1 MGADI
6 FFFTDVDLLNDQT
19 AEQAFGPVSGCEDT
33 QYRVTSMHTATSD
46 PNAYA
51 VCEGLVFAQFSDDEH
66 INILLRPSQAN
77 HQFGTKIKYFIYKN
91 IKKSSLI
98 DDDSK
103 EPILKTSNSIQNSL
117 LHIVEKSKEKYD
129 TAQSLRHDA
138 VSTRVEATPKILGLY
153 YENTD
158 LLNEK
163 AIDFI
168 FQANLLNTFLTVPVG
183 TILGTFDKESFG
195 FEVVTNDVHN
205 GVSIGSLKSFP
216 EIITCEGTGTNA
228 KEKFLLATERERIL
242 NYIDPCCFFASFYE
256 VKDKWANYNTSKKTN
271 LRLGNGS
278 FVTNSYLYENILS
291 KFLNKNIVYLDIRNQ
306 VDNSLNYLHNYSD
319 STSEYATIRIGY
331 DGGEKT
337 ELLYKDNY
345 GWPLLR
351 IPTLQFTR
359 VHQQRPSSI
368 TVQLPIGDNQR
379 PKIYTEQGCYYKDFP
394 HSEKVLRDLYRDADY
409 PTYTIVF
416 ALGVPKH
423 NPTTTLP
430 CYIKLRYFRG
440 IQEDNNVN
448 LNDEHFLDNL
458 FSVNKLM
465 SMEGDSPRLPFRSMD
480 GSQWFSEV
488 EDVFLDKTSGYGKD
502 VTLTSGV
509 IQEENIITFYAL
521 KDTKLLQGN
530 GQQQSN
536 LQNVPYLQNSEMSK
550 LVISGNHPLIK
561 TNVFPDSM
569 FSEEVENLLNDDGR
583 DIVLLQI
590 ANYEWLII
598 RDAVLQLDERFDAHI
613 SLRHKGTNNNIAQY
627 EIVVRGFVEGDTD
640 FEKETISTGIYI
652 FKQVDDNGK
661 RLFYTV
667 GASSLFQ
674 DADVI
679 ERNRRNFQGSFIA
692 KEKINVRTS
701 PEKSD
706 NVLIQIKSKSTLT
719 VLGRFIDTEKK
730 LWYYVESAEP
740 NGFSGL
746 DPSNGIKEKKVNE
759 RKGWI
764 RANLD
769 GAEDE
774 YDKTVYI
781 TASINQFI
789 ADLSRLNAKLDNK
802 QFYDTQEQRISRLR
816 KMTHKNDLIGKMFN
830 IVIGDHSAVSPPEYW
845 EEIENEPC
853 EEINIDDKYVID
865 GKLQLFRDYMGVKI
879 TDNII
884 IDLHHLF
891 VGLDVL
897 NSYPKRIN
905 IKDILLNVIFDLS
918 SFSWDPII
926 ELFCSTVDFA
936 TWAGDIGSV
945 AVDYLLDQKKEKRDL
960 EYFYNNQASE
970 IDLISD
976 IIVHKIHDKSRKN
989 TFNSMESMFYYLFI
1003 EMKNDGLKSYLQS
1016 YFQYMGINC
1025 LKCIL
1030 DNEQSYVYKKMLNEI
1045 NKFSY
1050 LWDLYRFA
1058 CNLSSIEL
1066 KPLVSDIQNIII
1078 RIDMSITNI
1087 DDFLFFSMKMY
1098 NDLKNVCNEFHNS
1111 LADPSEIEIEN
1122 KKIIRLYVMSLNK
1135 LNNL

>member
-1 MGADI
+1 MSDI
-6 FFFTDVDLLNDQT
+6 YFFTDVDLLNDQT
-19 AEQAFGPVSGCEDT
+19 AEQAFGPVSGCEET

-228 KEKFLLATERERIL
+228 KEKFLLATRRERIL

-440 IQEDNNVN
+440 IQEDYNVN

-465 SMEGDSPRLPFRSMD
+465 SMEGDSPRLSFRSMD

-488 EDVFLDKTSGYGKD
+488 EDVFLDKASGYGKD
-502 VTLTSGV
+502 VALASGV
-509 IQEENIITFYAL
+509 QQNDNTITFYAL
-521 KDTKLLQGN
+521 KDTKLLLGN

-561 TNVFPDSM
+561 TNVLPDSM

-598 RDAVLQLDERFDAHI
+598 RDTVLQLDERFDAHI

-652 FKQVDDNGK
+652 FKQADDNGK

-667 GASSLFQ
+667 GASSFFQ

-679 ERNRRNFQGSFIA
+679 ERNRRNFQGSFITRDA
-692 KEKINVRTS
+692 QLNVRSSCSVATD
-701 PEKSD
+701 D
-706 NVLIQIKSKSTLT
+706 NIIVQLVGEVKLNI
-719 VLGRFIDTEKK
+719 LGKHEDDNKNV
-730 LWYYVESAEP
+730 WYYVERADKKSFEENP
-740 NGFSGL
+740 INGVY
-746 DPSNGIKEKKVNE
+746 KY
-759 RKGWI
+759 RGWI
-764 RANLD
+764 RPNLN
-769 GAEDE
+769 EH
-774 YDKTVYI
+774 DKFDKVFYPV
-781 TASINQFI
+781 ASLSQFLLDLYNVNQQ
-789 ADLSRLNAKLDNK
+789 LDDI
-802 QFYDTQEQRISRLR
+802 QREEGFPVDTLAQRITRLR
-816 KMTHKNDLIGKMFN
+816 QMTHTFYSIEQLGANTWNMLKNLLKIDLYLNSQDM
-830 IVIGDHSAVSPPEYW
+830 VHAS
-845 EEIENEPC
+845 
-853 EEINIDDKYVID
+853 EEINNFIYNCKE
-865 GKLQLFRDYMGVKI
+865 
-879 TDNII
+879 
-884 IDLHHLF
+884 
-891 VGLDVL
+891 L
-897 NSYPKRIN
+897 NL
-905 IKDILLNVIFDLS
+905 IKF
-918 SFSWDPII
+918 
-926 ELFCSTVDFA
+926 
-936 TWAGDIGSV
+936 
-945 AVDYLLDQKKEKRDL
+945 
-960 EYFYNNQASE
+960 
-970 IDLISD
+970 
-976 IIVHKIHDKSRKN
+976 
-989 TFNSMESMFYYLFI
+989 M
-1003 EMKNDGLKSYLQS
+1003 
-1016 YFQYMGINC
+1016 
-1025 LKCIL
+1025 
-1030 DNEQSYVYKKMLNEI
+1030 
-1045 NKFSY
+1045 
-1050 LWDLYRFA
+1050 
-1058 CNLSSIEL
+1058 
-1066 KPLVSDIQNIII
+1066 
-1078 RIDMSITNI
+1078 
-1087 DDFLFFSMKMY
+1087 
-1098 NDLKNVCNEFHNS
+1098 
-1111 LADPSEIEIEN
+1111 
-1122 KKIIRLYVMSLNK
+1122 
-1135 LNNL
+1135 